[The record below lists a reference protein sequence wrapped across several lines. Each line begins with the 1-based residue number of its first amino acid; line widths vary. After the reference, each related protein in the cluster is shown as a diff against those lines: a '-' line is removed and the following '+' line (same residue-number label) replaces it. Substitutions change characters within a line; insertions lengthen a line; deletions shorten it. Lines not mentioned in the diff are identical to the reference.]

1 MRKSFRLTIMLA
13 AGLGLILSAV
23 AEAETQPPQ
32 PPRSQDDSGTDARML
47 ADLEILRDL
56 ELLKQLDLLRRID
69 EVRSQLPP
77 RPAGTEEKG
86 KP

>member
-1 MRKSFRLTIMLA
+1 MRKGWRVAMVLV
-13 AGLGLILSAV
+13 AGLGLLASAV
-23 AEAETQPPQ
+23 AGEQTQPPR
-32 PPRSQDDSGTDARML
+32 PSRPREEAGTDARML

-69 EVRSQLPP
+69 EIRSEPTP
-77 RPAGTEEKG
+77 RPAGAEEKG

>member
-1 MRKSFRLTIMLA
+1 MRKIWRLMFGLA
-13 AGLGLILSAV
+13 AGLGLMLSGA
-23 AEAETQPPQ
+23 AEGQTQPPR

-56 ELLKQLDLLRRID
+56 ELLKQLDLLRRMD
-69 EVRSQLPP
+69 EVRGQPPP